1 MRTIGILGGDLR
13 QQYMADQLAGQGH
26 TVYTYG
32 MDGGILLSRCR
43 TAKSLADIIGK
54 SEIIIGPI
62 PLSQNGDT
70 IHTIG
75 SCPEDFT
82 LAGLEQ
88 QLKASVSRHPRFLA
102 GMIPDAF
109 REALTCMGISQYD
122 FMKDDTI
129 ASANAVATAEGAVAK
144 AIEMSV
150 GTIQNSR
157 SLIIGYGKCGKVLA
171 QTVRA
176 LHSRV
181 TVCARKENVR
191 AEAAAYG
198 FSVIDFDRLTRQ
210 IANFDY
216 IYNTVPSPV
225 LTRERLLGV
234 SRDAAIIDIASAP
247 GGLDYP
253 WAKELCLNVVLYPGI
268 PGKIAPKASAA
279 ILVDAIRRVL

>member
-32 MDGGILLSRCR
+32 MDGGILLTRCR

-122 FMKDDTI
+122 FMKDDT
-129 ASANAVATAEGAVAK
+129 
-144 AIEMSV
+144 MSV

-176 LHSRV
+176 LHSCV